1 MLLKILS
8 TITDKIKKTLFN
20 LYTDPKEETVE
31 EETIIQ
37 GRFHLYNYGTVVY
50 SGKLNSLLFKV
61 GALTDI
67 N

>member
-37 GRFHLYNYGTVVY
+37 GRFHLYNYCSVCTQESSIRYY
-50 SGKLNSLLFKV
+50 SK
-61 GALTDI
+61 
-67 N
+67 